1 MISFPGFLGNEAVKE
16 ALRAACGAGRFPHAL
31 ILQGEPGTGRHT
43 LARLTAMALACRNPE
58 SAPCG
63 ACPSCV
69 RARAGSHPDIREIE
83 GPGAARALTVEV
95 VRAMAEDA
103 GRMPEEADQNFYIVY
118 LGESTRPEAQNKLLK
133 LIEEPPGSAVFFL
146 ICRNAQN
153 LLPTIR
159 SRAQAFTLMPPD
171 IPEAAAWL
179 AEREKIPP
187 EQAMELS
194 RLCGGNLG
202 RMQQELKSGGA
213 AKAMDVAL
221 ELCGGL
227 FRPGG
232 HALLK
237 ASARLPGDR
246 ALFREVLARLEALFR
261 DACALRC
268 GGAPTLGGGEE
279 MAARLSALPP
289 QRLLRL
295 AELARSYQEK
305 LERNVNGNLLAA
317 ALCMELKSGN

>member
-1 MISFPGFLGNEAVKE
+1 MISFPGFLGNDAVKE
-16 ALRAACGAGRFPHAL
+16 ALRAACAAGRFPHAL
-31 ILQGEPGTGRHT
+31 ILQGDPGTGRHT

-63 ACPSCV
+63 TCPSCV

-83 GPGAARALTVEV
+83 GSGAARALTVEA

-103 GRMPEEADQNFYIVY
+103 GRVPEEADRNFYIVY

-133 LIEEPPGSAVFFL
+133 LMEEPPGSVVFFL

-179 AEREKIPP
+179 AQEEKIPP

-202 RMQQELKSGGA
+202 RMRQELKSGGA
-213 AKAMDVAL
+213 AKAMDTAL
-221 ELCGGL
+221 EICGSL

-237 ASARLPGDR
+237 ACARLPGDR
-246 ALFREVLARLEALFR
+246 ALFREVLARLESLFR

-268 GGAPTLGGGEE
+268 GGAPALGGGEE
-279 MAARLSALPP
+279 MAARLSALPLR
-289 QRLLRL
+289 RLLRL
-295 AELARSYQEK
+295 TELARSYQEK
-305 LERNVNGNLLAA
+305 LERNANGNLLAA
-317 ALCMELKSGN
+317 ALCMELKSGT